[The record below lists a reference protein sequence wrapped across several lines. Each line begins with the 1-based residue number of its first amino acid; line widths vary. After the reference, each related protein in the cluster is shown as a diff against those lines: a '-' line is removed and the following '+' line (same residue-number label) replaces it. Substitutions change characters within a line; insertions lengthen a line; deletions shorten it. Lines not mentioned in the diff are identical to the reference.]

1 MATSKNKSVNRMS
14 PREKMINLMY
24 IVLTAMLALNVSSDV
39 LNGFSQV
46 QDGLTRSNRTITAR
60 NQALYAQLQA
70 FNEKNPE
77 KGKVW
82 LDKAT
87 QVVGETDKLYNY
99 IDSLKYL
106 IVKTADGEDADV
118 NNIRSRD
125 NTEAASVVMLPPE
138 GSGRPANGKKLRLQI
153 DQYRQ
158 FATSFLE
165 DPEKR
170 QNLATALSTQPPKAA
185 GVQLDQKKTWE
196 ETMFDN
202 MPCIAAVTLL
212 TKLQNDVR
220 YAEGEVLN
228 QMLTN
233 VDLGDLRVNLVNAF
247 VVPDSRIVMR
257 GTKYSAQIVLAAIDT
272 TQRPVVYVNGSRLG
286 NNTGL
291 YEVGTGKAGKYEYS
305 GWIEVLGRDGS
316 VTKRDFK
323 SSYTVI
329 DPLAT
334 ISATMMNVLYAGI
347 NNPISI
353 AVPGVPQGSISAT
366 MTNGTLTKSGEGWI
380 AHPSKVGS
388 ECVITVTAEMDGQRT
403 NVGSTTFKVRKLP
416 DPTPFITFKDAEG
429 HPNRYKGGKPGIA
442 KNLLLAAGGLDAA
455 IDDDLLNIDYK
466 VVSFDCNFVDAMGD
480 YHPEASNG
488 SQFTERQKERIR
500 RLQHGKQF
508 YITNVKATG
517 PDGITRSIATIQVII
532 N

>member
-1 MATSKNKSVNRMS
+1 MS

-60 NQALYAQLQA
+60 NQALYGQLQA

-87 QVVGETDKLYNY
+87 QVVGETDRLYDY
-99 IDSLKYL
+99 IDSLKL
-106 IVKTADGEDADV
+106 QIVRVADGEDGDV
-118 NNIRSRD
+118 TNIRSRD
-125 NTEAASVVMLPPE
+125 NTEAASVVMLAPK
-138 GSGRPANGKKLRLQI
+138 GGKGKALKARI

-158 FATSFLE
+158 YVTSFLE

-170 QNLATALSTQPPKAA
+170 KNLETALSTTPPKVA
-185 GVQLDQKKTWE
+185 GVSMDQKKTWE

-228 QMLTN
+228 QMITN
-233 VDLGDLRVNLVNAF
+233 IDLGDLRVNLVNAF

-257 GTKYSAQIVLAAIDT
+257 GTKYKAQIVLAAIDT
-272 TQRPVVYVNGSRLG
+272 TQRPTVYVNGHALA
-286 NNTGL
+286 NNNGI
-291 YEVGTGKAGKYEYS
+291 YEVGTGKAGKYDYS
-305 GWIEVLGRDGS
+305 GWIEVLGRDGT
-316 VTKRDFK
+316 VTRRDFK

-353 AVPGVPQGSISAT
+353 AVPGVPQSSISAT
-366 MTNGTLTKSGEGWI
+366 MTNGTLTKSGDGWV
-380 AHPSKVGS
+380 AHPTKVGA
-388 ECVITVTAEMDGQRT
+388 ECVISVTAEMDGQRT
-403 NVGSTTFKVRKLP
+403 SVGSTTFKVRKLP
-416 DPTPFITFKDAEG
+416 DPSPFITYKDANG
-429 HPNRYKGGKPGIA
+429 QTNRFKGGKFSKA
-442 KNLLLAAGGLDAA
+442 LLMEARGLDAA

-466 VVSFDCNFVDAMGD
+466 VVSFETVFVDAMGNGI
-480 YHPEASNG
+480 PEVSNG
-488 SQFTERQKERIR
+488 AQFSERQKNRMRALQRGKFFLIR
-500 RLQHGKQF
+500 
-508 YITNVKATG
+508 NVKATG
-517 PDGITRSIATIQVII
+517 PDGITRTISPMDVTV

>member
-1 MATSKNKSVNRMS
+1 MS
-14 PREKMINLMY
+14 PRDKMINLMY

-60 NQALYAQLQA
+60 NQALYGQLQA

-87 QVVGETDKLYNY
+87 QVVGETDRLYDY
-99 IDSLKYL
+99 IDSLKL
-106 IVKTADGEDADV
+106 QIVRVADGEDGDV
-118 NNIRSRD
+118 TNIRSRD
-125 NTEAASVVMLPPE
+125 NTEAASVVMLAPK
-138 GSGRPANGKKLRLQI
+138 GGKGKALKARI

-158 FATSFLE
+158 YVTSFLE

-170 QNLATALSTQPPKAA
+170 KNLETALSTTPPKVA
-185 GVQLDQKKTWE
+185 GVSMDQKKTWE

-228 QMLTN
+228 QMITN
-233 VDLGDLRVNLVNAF
+233 IDLGDLRVNLVNAF

-257 GTKYSAQIVLAAIDT
+257 GTKYKAQIVLAAIDT
-272 TQRPVVYVNGSRLG
+272 TQRPTVYVNGHALA
-286 NNTGL
+286 NNNGI
-291 YEVGTGKAGKYEYS
+291 YEVGTGKAGKYDYS
-305 GWIEVLGRDGS
+305 GWIEVLGRDGT
-316 VTKRDFK
+316 VTRRDFK

-366 MTNGTLTKSGEGWI
+366 MTNGTLTKSGDGWV
-380 AHPSKVGS
+380 AHPTKVGA
-388 ECVITVTAEMDGQRT
+388 ECVISVTAEMDGQRT
-403 NVGSTTFKVRKLP
+403 SVGSTTFKVRKLP
-416 DPTPFITFKDAEG
+416 DPSPFITYKDANG
-429 HPNRYKGGKPGIA
+429 QTNRFKGGKFSKA
-442 KNLLLAAGGLDAA
+442 LLMEARGLDAA

-466 VVSFDCNFVDAMGD
+466 VVSFETVFVDAMGNGI
-480 YHPEASNG
+480 PEVSNG
-488 SQFTERQKERIR
+488 AQFSERQKNRMRALQRGKFFLIR
-500 RLQHGKQF
+500 
-508 YITNVKATG
+508 NVKATG
-517 PDGITRSIATIQVII
+517 PDGITRTISPMDVTV

>member
-60 NQALYAQLQA
+60 NQALYGQLQA

-87 QVVGETDKLYNY
+87 QVVGETDRLYDY
-99 IDSLKYL
+99 IDSLKL
-106 IVKTADGEDADV
+106 QIVRVADGEDGDV
-118 NNIRSRD
+118 TNIRSRD
-125 NTEAASVVMLPPE
+125 NTEAASVVMLAPK
-138 GSGRPANGKKLRLQI
+138 GGKGKALKARI

-158 FATSFLE
+158 YVTSFLE

-170 QNLATALSTQPPKAA
+170 KNLETALSTTPPKVA
-185 GVQLDQKKTWE
+185 GVSMDQKKTWE

-228 QMLTN
+228 QMITN
-233 VDLGDLRVNLVNAF
+233 IDLGDLRVNLVNAF

-257 GTKYSAQIVLAAIDT
+257 GTKYKAQIVLAAIDT
-272 TQRPVVYVNGSRLG
+272 TQRPTVYVNGHALA
-286 NNTGL
+286 NNNGI
-291 YEVGTGKAGKYEYS
+291 YEVGTGKAGKYDYS
-305 GWIEVLGRDGS
+305 GWIEVLGRDGT
-316 VTKRDFK
+316 VTRRDFK

-353 AVPGVPQGSISAT
+353 AVPGVPEGSISAT
-366 MTNGTLTKSGEGWI
+366 MTNGTLTKSGDGWI
-380 AHPSKVGS
+380 AHPTKVGA
-388 ECVITVTAEMDGQRT
+388 ECVISVTAEMDGQRT

-416 DPTPFITFKDAEG
+416 DPSPFITYKDANG
-429 HPNRYKGGKPGIA
+429 QTNRFKGGKFSKA
-442 KNLLLAAGGLDAA
+442 LLMEARGLDAA

-466 VVSFDCNFVDAMGD
+466 VVSFETVFVDAMGNGI
-480 YHPEASNG
+480 PEVSNG
-488 SQFTERQKERIR
+488 AQFSERQKNRMRALQRGKFFLIR
-500 RLQHGKQF
+500 
-508 YITNVKATG
+508 NVKATG
-517 PDGITRSIATIQVII
+517 PDGITRTISPMDVTV

>member
-46 QDGLTRSNRTITAR
+46 EDGLTRSNRTITAR
-60 NQALYAQLQA
+60 NQSLYAQLQA

-77 KGKVW
+77 KGKIW

-87 QVVGETDKLYNY
+87 EVIKATDKLYSY
-99 IDSLKYL
+99 IDTLKFN
-106 IVKTADGEDADV
+106 IVKHADGEEADM
-118 NNIRSRD
+118 NNIRNRD
-125 NTEAASVVMLPPE
+125 NLDAASEVMLAPSV
-138 GSGRPANGKKLRLQI
+138 GQGKKLRASI

-158 FATSFLE
+158 FVTSFLE
-165 DPEKR
+165 DPDKR
-170 QNLATALSTQPPKAA
+170 KNLESALSTVPPKVR
-185 GVQLDQKKTWE
+185 GEEMSKKTWE

-272 TQRPVVYVNGSRLG
+272 TQRPIVYVNGGRLA
-286 NNTGL
+286 NSSGL
-291 YEVGTGKAGKYEYS
+291 YEVGTSKAGTYDYS
-305 GWIEVLGRDGS
+305 GWIEVLGRDGT
-316 VTKRDFK
+316 VTRRDFK

-366 MTNGTLTKSGEGWI
+366 MTNGTLTKSGEGWV
-380 AHPSKVGS
+380 AHPAKVGA
-388 ECVITVTAEMDGQRT
+388 ECVISVTAEMDGQRT
-403 NVGSTTFKVRKLP
+403 NVGTTTFRVRKLP
-416 DPTPFITFKDAEG
+416 DPTPFITYKDANG
-429 HPNRYKGGKPGIA
+429 QTNRYKGGKPFSKA
-442 KNLLLAAGGLDAA
+442 MLLAAPGLDAA
-455 IDDDLLNIDYK
+455 IDDELLNIDFK
-466 VVSFDCNFVDAMGD
+466 VVSFQTDIPDAMGFIT
-480 YHPEASNG
+480 ENSNG
-488 SQFTERQKERIR
+488 AQFSERQKVAIR
-500 RLQHGKQF
+500 RLQPGKKF
-508 YITNVKATG
+508 YITRVKATG
-517 PDGITRSIATIQVII
+517 PDGITRDISAIEVILK
-532 N
+532 

>member
-87 QVVGETDKLYNY
+87 QVVGETDKLYDY
-99 IDSLKYL
+99 IDSLKL
-106 IVKTADGEDADV
+106 QIVRFADGEEADV
-118 NNIRSRD
+118 NNIVNRD
-125 NTEAASVVMLPPE
+125 NLDAASVIMLSAQ
-138 GSGRPANGKKLRLQI
+138 GGKGKALRTRI
-153 DQYRQ
+153 DRYRQ
-158 FATSFLE
+158 FVTSFLE

-170 QNLATALSTQPPKAA
+170 KNLEAALSTTPPKSA
-185 GVQLDQKKTWE
+185 GVQMDQKKTWE

-202 MPCIAAVTLL
+202 MPTIAAVTLL
-212 TKLQNDVR
+212 TKLQNDIR

-228 QMLTN
+228 QMITN

-272 TQRPVVYVNGSRLG
+272 TQRPVVYINGSRLG
-286 NNTGL
+286 NNNGL
-291 YEVGTGKAGKYEYS
+291 YEVGTSKAGTYDYS

-316 VTKRDFK
+316 VPRRDFK

-353 AVPGVPQGSISAT
+353 AVPGVPQGSISAS

-380 AHPSKVGS
+380 AHPSKVGA
-388 ECVITVTAEMDGQRT
+388 ECVISVTAEMDGQRT
-403 NVGSTTFKVRKLP
+403 NVGSTTFRVRKLP
-416 DPTPFITFKDAEG
+416 DPLPFISYKDANG
-429 HPNRYKGGKPGIA
+429 QPARYKGGKPFSKA
-442 KNLLLAAGGLDAA
+442 LLLAAPGLDAA
-455 IDDDLLNIDYK
+455 IDDDILNIDYK
-466 VVSFDCNFVDAMGD
+466 VVSFETVIFDSMGNAI
-480 YHPEASNG
+480 PELSNG
-488 SQFTERQKERIR
+488 SQFSERQKAALR
-500 RLQHGKQF
+500 RLQHGKRF
-508 YITNVKATG
+508 IITRVKATG
-517 PDGITRSIATIQVII
+517 PDGITRDIPAIDVIV

>member
-46 QDGLTRSNRTITAR
+46 QDGLTRSNRTIMAR
-60 NQALYAQLQA
+60 NQALYGQLQA

-77 KGKVW
+77 KGKMW

-99 IDSLKYL
+99 IDSLKLL
-106 IVKTADGEDADV
+106 IVKTADGEDGDV
-118 NNIRSRD
+118 NNIRNRD
-125 NTEAASVVMLPPE
+125 NTDAAGQVMLPPT
-138 GSGRPANGKKLRLQI
+138 GNRGKILKTRI

-158 FATSFLE
+158 YVTSFLD

-170 QNLATALSTQPPKAA
+170 KNLETALSTVPPKSKNEEMS
-185 GVQLDQKKTWE
+185 KKTWE
-196 ETMFDN
+196 ESMFDN

-233 VDLGDLRVNLVNAF
+233 IDLGDLRVNLVNAF
-247 VVPDSRIVMR
+247 VVPNSRIVMR
-257 GTKYSAQIVLAAIDT
+257 GTKYSSQIVLAAIDT
-272 TQRPVVYVNGSRLG
+272 TQRPVVYVNGHQLANS
-286 NNTGL
+286 NGL
-291 YEVGTGKAGKYEYS
+291 YEVGTSKAGKYDYS
-305 GWIEVLGRDGS
+305 GWIEVLGRDGT
-316 VTKRDFK
+316 VTRREFK
-323 SSYTVI
+323 ESYTVI

-366 MTNGTLTKSGEGWI
+366 MTNGALTKSGDGWV
-380 AHPSKVGS
+380 AHPTKVGA
-388 ECVITVTAEMDGQRT
+388 ECVISVTAEMDGQRT
-403 NVGSTTFKVRKLP
+403 NVGSTTFRVRKLP
-416 DPTPFITFKDAEG
+416 DPSPFITYKDANG
-429 HPNRYKGGKPGIA
+429 QTNRFKGGKFSKALLMDA
-442 KNLLLAAGGLDAA
+442 KGLDAA
-455 IDDDLLNIDYK
+455 IDDDMLNIDYK
-466 VVSFDCNFVDAMGD
+466 VVSFETVFVDAMGNGI
-480 YHPEASNG
+480 PEVSNG
-488 SQFTERQKERIR
+488 SQFSERQKNRMRGLQRGKFFLIR
-500 RLQHGKQF
+500 
-508 YITNVKATG
+508 NVKATG
-517 PDGITRSIATIQVII
+517 PDGITRTISSMDVTV

>member
-77 KGKVW
+77 KGKIW

-99 IDSLKYL
+99 IDSLKL
-106 IVKTADGEDADV
+106 QIVRFADGEEADV
-118 NNIRSRD
+118 NNIVNRD
-125 NTEAASVVMLPPE
+125 NLDAASVVMLAAR
-138 GSGRPANGKKLRLQI
+138 GGAGRQLRTRI

-158 FATSFLE
+158 FVTSFLE

-170 QNLATALSTQPPKAA
+170 KNLENALSTQPPKAA
-185 GVQLDQKKTWE
+185 GVEMNNKKTWE

-202 MPCIAAVTLL
+202 MPTIAAITLL

-272 TQRPVVYVNGSRLG
+272 TQRPVVYVNGGRLG
-286 NNTGL
+286 NNNGI
-291 YEVGTGKAGKYEYS
+291 YEVGTNKAGNYDYS

-316 VTKRDFK
+316 VTRRDFK

-366 MTNGTLTKSGEGWI
+366 MTNGSLTKSGNGWV
-380 AHPSKVGS
+380 AHPTKVGA
-388 ECVITVTAEMDGQRT
+388 ECVISVTAEMDGQRT
-403 NVGSTTFKVRKLP
+403 NVGSTTFRVRKLP
-416 DPTPFITFKDAEG
+416 DPTPFIAYKDANG
-429 HPNRYKGGKPGIA
+429 QVNRYKGGKPFSKA
-442 KNLLLAAGGLDAA
+442 LLLAAPGLDAA
-455 IDDDLLNIDYK
+455 IDDEILNIDYK
-466 VVSFDCNFVDAMGD
+466 VVSFETVIFDSMGNAI
-480 YHPEASNG
+480 PELSNG
-488 SQFTERQKERIR
+488 SQFSERQKASIR
-500 RLQHGKQF
+500 RLQHGKRF
-508 YITNVKATG
+508 MITRVKATG
-517 PDGITRSIATIQVII
+517 PDGITRDISPIDVIV

>member
-87 QVVGETDKLYNY
+87 QVVGQTDDLYNY
-99 IDSLKYL
+99 IDSLKL
-106 IVKTADGEDADV
+106 QIVRFADGEEADV
-118 NNIRSRD
+118 NNIVNRD
-125 NTEAASVVMLPPE
+125 NLDAASVVMLSAQ
-138 GSGRPANGKKLRLQI
+138 GGKGKALRTRI
-153 DQYRQ
+153 DKYRQ
-158 FATSFLE
+158 FVTSYLE

-170 QNLATALSTQPPKAA
+170 QNLEAALSTTPPKAA
-185 GVQLDQKKTWE
+185 GVSMDQKKTWE

-202 MPCIAAVTLL
+202 MPTIAAVTLL
-212 TKLQNDVR
+212 TKLQNDIR

-228 QMLTN
+228 QMITN

-272 TQRPVVYVNGSRLG
+272 TQRPVVYINGSRLG
-286 NNTGL
+286 NNNGL
-291 YEVGTGKAGKYEYS
+291 YEVGTSKAGNYDYS

-316 VTKRDFK
+316 ITRRDFK

-366 MTNGTLTKSGEGWI
+366 MTNGTLTKSGDGWV
-380 AHPSKVGS
+380 AHPSKVGA
-388 ECVITVTAEMDGQRT
+388 ECVISVTAEMDGQRT
-403 NVGSTTFKVRKLP
+403 NVGSTTFRVRKLP
-416 DPTPFITFKDAEG
+416 DPTPFIAYKDANG
-429 HPNRYKGGKPGIA
+429 QTNRYKGGRPFSKA
-442 KNLLLAAGGLDAA
+442 LLLAAGGLDAA
-455 IDDDLLNIDYK
+455 IDDEILNIDYK
-466 VVSFDCNFVDAMGD
+466 VVSFECVFFDSMGNAI
-480 YHPEASNG
+480 PELSNG
-488 SQFTERQKERIR
+488 SQFSERQKTAMR
-500 RLQHGKQF
+500 RLQHGKRF
-508 YITNVKATG
+508 YISHVKATG
-517 PDGITRSIATIQVII
+517 PDGITRDISPIEVIV

>member
-46 QDGLTRSNRTITAR
+46 EDGLTRSNRTITAR
-60 NQALYAQLQA
+60 NQSLYGQLQA

-87 QVVGETDKLYNY
+87 EVVSATDGLYNY
-99 IDSLKYL
+99 IDSLKL
-106 IVKTADGEDADV
+106 EIVRHADGEDADV
-118 NNIRSRD
+118 NNIRNRD
-125 NTEAASVVMLPPE
+125 NLDAASEVMLTAT
-138 GSGRPANGKKLRLQI
+138 GGKGKALKARI

-158 FATSFLE
+158 FVTSFLE

-170 QNLATALSTQPPKAA
+170 KNLETALSTTPPK
-185 GVQLDQKKTWE
+185 LTNYDISKHTWE
-196 ETMFDN
+196 ETMFEN
-202 MPCIAAVTLL
+202 MPCIAAITLL

-228 QMLTN
+228 QMITN

-247 VVPDSRIVMR
+247 VVPNSRIVMR

-272 TQRPVVYVNGSRLG
+272 TQRPVVYVNGGRLG
-286 NNTGL
+286 NNTGH
-291 YEVGTGKAGKYEYS
+291 YEVGTSKAGNYQYS

-316 VTKRDFK
+316 VTRRDFK
-323 SSYTVI
+323 ESYTVI

-353 AVPGVPQGSISAT
+353 AVPGVPQGSISAS
-366 MTNGTLTKSGEGWI
+366 MTNGTLTKSGDGWI
-380 AHPSKVGS
+380 AHPAKVGS

-403 NVGSTTFKVRKLP
+403 NVGSTTFRVRKLP
-416 DPTPFITFKDAEG
+416 DPTPFITYKDANG
-429 HPNRYKGGKPGIA
+429 QSNRYKGGKPFPKA
-442 KNLLLAAGGLDAA
+442 QLMAATGLDAA
-455 IDDDLLNIDYK
+455 IDDEILNIDFK
-466 VVSFDCNFVDAMGD
+466 VVSFECVFVDAMGD
-480 YHPEASNG
+480 YHPEASSG
-488 SQFTERQKERIR
+488 SQFTDRQKDRIK
-500 RLQHGKQF
+500 RLQHGKRF
-508 YITNVKATG
+508 FIRGVKATG
-517 PDGITRSIATIQVII
+517 PDGITREISPIEVII

>member
-60 NQALYAQLQA
+60 NQALYSQLQA

-77 KGKVW
+77 KGKIW

-87 QVVGETDKLYNY
+87 QVVGETDKLYDF
-99 IDSLKYL
+99 IDSLKL
-106 IVKTADGEDADV
+106 MIVKTADGPDADV
-118 NNIRSRD
+118 NDIRSRD
-125 NTEAASVVMLPPE
+125 NTDAAGQVMLPPT
-138 GSGRPANGKKLRLQI
+138 GKMGKTLRTRI

-158 FATSFLE
+158 FVTSFLE

-170 QNLATALSTQPPKAA
+170 KNLEAALSTVPPKVR
-185 GVQLDQKKTWE
+185 GEEMSKKSWE

-212 TKLQNDVR
+212 TKLQNDIR

-257 GTKYSAQIVLAAIDT
+257 GTKYKAQIVLAAIDT
-272 TQRPVVYVNGSRLG
+272 TQRPVVYVNGTRLG
-286 NNTGL
+286 NNMGL
-291 YEVGTGKAGKYEYS
+291 YEVGTGKAGNYDYS

-316 VTKRDFK
+316 VTRREFK

-366 MTNGTLTKSGEGWI
+366 MTNGTLTKSGDGWV
-380 AHPSKVGS
+380 AHPTKVGA
-388 ECVITVTAEMDGQRT
+388 ECVISVTAEMDGQRT
-403 NVGSTTFKVRKLP
+403 NVGSTTFRVRKLP
-416 DPTPFITFKDAEG
+416 DPMPFITYKDANG
-429 HPNRYKGGKPGIA
+429 QPNRYRGGKPGISKA
-442 KNLLLAAGGLDAA
+442 MLMAAGGLDAA
-455 IDDDLLNIDYK
+455 IDDEILNIDYK
-466 VVSFDCNFVDAMGD
+466 VVSFECNFVDAMGD
-480 YHPEASNG
+480 YHPEASN
-488 SQFTERQKERIR
+488 SSHFTERQKERIK

-508 YITNVKATG
+508 FITNVKATG
-517 PDGITRSIATIQVII
+517 PDGITRTISPLQIII

>member
-1 MATSKNKSVNRMS
+1 M
-14 PREKMINLMY
+14 
-24 IVLTAMLALNVSSDV
+24 
-39 LNGFSQV
+39 

-60 NQALYAQLQA
+60 NQALYGQLQA

-87 QVVGETDKLYNY
+87 QVVGETDKLYDY
-99 IDSLKYL
+99 IDSLKL
-106 IVKTADGEDADV
+106 QIVRVADGEDGDV
-118 NNIRSRD
+118 TNIRSRD
-125 NTEAASVVMLPPE
+125 NTEAASVVMLAPK
-138 GSGRPANGKKLRLQI
+138 GGKGKALKARI

-158 FATSFLE
+158 YVTSFLE

-170 QNLATALSTQPPKAA
+170 KNLETALSTTPPKVA
-185 GVQLDQKKTWE
+185 GVSMDQKKTWE

-228 QMLTN
+228 QMITN
-233 VDLGDLRVNLVNAF
+233 IDLGDLRVNLVNAF

-257 GTKYSAQIVLAAIDT
+257 GTKYKAQIVLAAIDT
-272 TQRPVVYVNGSRLG
+272 TQRPTVYVNGHALA
-286 NNTGL
+286 NNNGI
-291 YEVGTGKAGKYEYS
+291 YEVGTGKAGKYDYS
-305 GWIEVLGRDGS
+305 GWIEVLGRDGT
-316 VTKRDFK
+316 VTRRDFK

-366 MTNGTLTKSGEGWI
+366 MTNGTLTKSGDGWV
-380 AHPSKVGS
+380 AHPTKVGA
-388 ECVITVTAEMDGQRT
+388 ECVISVTAEMDGQRT
-403 NVGSTTFKVRKLP
+403 SVGSTTFKVRKLP
-416 DPTPFITFKDAEG
+416 DPSPFITYKDANG
-429 HPNRYKGGKPGIA
+429 QTNRFKGGKFSKA
-442 KNLLLAAGGLDAA
+442 LLMEARGLDAA

-466 VVSFDCNFVDAMGD
+466 VVSFETVFVDAMGNGI
-480 YHPEASNG
+480 PEVSNG
-488 SQFTERQKERIR
+488 AQFSERQKNRMRALQRGKFFLIR
-500 RLQHGKQF
+500 
-508 YITNVKATG
+508 NVKATG
-517 PDGITRSIATIQVII
+517 PDGITRTISPMDVTV

>member
-60 NQALYAQLQA
+60 NQALYGQLQA

-87 QVVGETDKLYNY
+87 QVVGETDRLYDY
-99 IDSLKYL
+99 IDSLKL
-106 IVKTADGEDADV
+106 QIVRVADGEDGDV
-118 NNIRSRD
+118 TNIRSRD
-125 NTEAASVVMLPPE
+125 NTEAASVVMLAPK
-138 GSGRPANGKKLRLQI
+138 GGKGKALKARI

-158 FATSFLE
+158 YVTSFLE

-170 QNLATALSTQPPKAA
+170 KNLETALSTTPPKVA
-185 GVQLDQKKTWE
+185 GVSMDQKKTWE

-228 QMLTN
+228 QMITN
-233 VDLGDLRVNLVNAF
+233 IDLGDLRVNLVNAF

-257 GTKYSAQIVLAAIDT
+257 GTKYKAQIVLAAIDT
-272 TQRPVVYVNGSRLG
+272 TQRPTVYVNGHALA
-286 NNTGL
+286 NNNGI
-291 YEVGTGKAGKYEYS
+291 YEVGTGKAGKYDYS
-305 GWIEVLGRDGS
+305 GWIEVLGRDGT
-316 VTKRDFK
+316 VTRRDFK

-366 MTNGTLTKSGEGWI
+366 MTNGTLTKSGDGWV
-380 AHPSKVGS
+380 AHPTKVGA
-388 ECVITVTAEMDGQRT
+388 ECVISVTAEMDGQRT
-403 NVGSTTFKVRKLP
+403 SVGSTTFKVRKLP
-416 DPTPFITFKDAEG
+416 DPSPFITYKDANG
-429 HPNRYKGGKPGIA
+429 QTNRFKGGKFSKALLMDA
-442 KNLLLAAGGLDAA
+442 KGLDAA
-455 IDDDLLNIDYK
+455 IDDDMLNIDYK
-466 VVSFDCNFVDAMGD
+466 VVSFETVFVDAMGNGI
-480 YHPEASNG
+480 PEVSNG
-488 SQFTERQKERIR
+488 SQFSERQKNRMRGLQRGKFFLIR
-500 RLQHGKQF
+500 
-508 YITNVKATG
+508 NVKATG
-517 PDGITRSIATIQVII
+517 PDGITRTISSMDVTV